1 MPHDA
6 CRNRGAL
13 PQQALAV
20 VPVVKT
26 VPWDA
31 TNFASPHFTYSGKV
45 ITLKGTSNVQG
56 ANFHYDW
63 NPGDGVCTHRCGDQF
78 VRGAMRPHLCGGS
91 GERHG

>member
-1 MPHDA
+1 MKNWLLCLTTLA
-6 CRNRGAL
+6 GIGAFF

-63 NPGDGVCTHRCGDQF
+63 DPAMGARTAP
-78 VRGAMRPHLCGGS
+78 VR
-91 GERHG
+91 